1 MCGRFSLTGD
11 LDFYAEYFAVDEVV
25 TPSLEKSWNVA
36 PTDQIYVVAARDDK
50 RLLGAMRWGLLP
62 HWVDDPSARG
72 HINAR
77 VETVAT
83 NNTFR
88 NAFSRR
94 RCLIP
99 ADGFYEWETPEKGRH
114 PHWVYRADGHPMVFA
129 GIWATRKDP
138 VTGEW
143 LRSCAIITR
152 GAAGVVEAIHDR
164 MPVVVPERSWEAWLD
179 RDLDDPEAA
188 LGLIG
193 DVESDILMEH
203 RVSKEVNSVR
213 NNGPGLN
220 RPVEPDTLF

>member
-25 TPSLEKSWNVA
+25 TPTLEKSWNVA
-36 PTDQIYVVAARDDK
+36 PTDQIYVIAERDEK
-50 RLLGAMRWGLLP
+50 RLLGAMRWGLVP
-62 HWVDDPSARG
+62 HWQNDSSARG

-88 NAFSRR
+88 AAFARR

-99 ADGFYEWETPEKGRH
+99 ADGFYEWEAPEKGRH

-129 GIWATRKDP
+129 GIWATRKDDDS
-138 VTGEW
+138 GEW

-152 GAAGVVEAIHDR
+152 GAAGVVDAIHDR
-164 MPVVVPERSWEAWLD
+164 MPVVVPEASWKAWLD
-179 RDLDDPEAA
+179 RDLNDPEAA
-188 LGLIG
+188 LGLLTEP
-193 DVESDILMEH
+193 DPDLLMEH

-213 NNGPGLN
+213 NNGPQLN
-220 RPVEPDTLF
+220 RPAEPDTLF